1 MEALFFIYVFISV
14 IAFIGGAI
22 CAVVNYSELNNYYR
36 ESMKDNHK
44 HYMRMFAW
52 LSISGATLLWMPYV
66 LYIMFRLARKV
77 DDNG

>member
-1 MEALFFIYVFISV
+1 MEALFFIYIFISV

-22 CAVVNYSELNNYYR
+22 CAVANYSDSNNSYR
-36 ESMKDNHK
+36 ESTKESHE

-66 LYIMFRLARKV
+66 LYIMFRLVRKV